1 MSGTPRSGARR
12 TRPPLRP
19 HPTLVALLAA
29 GILAGGA
36 AAQAAAPR
44 APGWIGFWY
53 ELVPARGGG
62 TAVVVDRVEPGSPA
76 ARAGLGRGDTLLA
89 VDGTA
94 LSPAAFRAMGQRLR
108 VGDAVRL
115 TVRGEGRRRD
125 LQVTAAARPRGLAVT
140 LEVMTDSAH
149 RVLLDDMD
157 SLRVHALLAPP
168 AAPRAPRVV
177 RAEAPPPPGPSG
189 VRLRGVEA
197 VVADG
202 LSEPLPDAGRGQPFT
217 VFVWSAAD
225 SLLDSLR
232 ALEAEERE
240 ARAAE
245 SRRLR
250 ELAAAV
256 GPGGRVNAADPAL
269 VAHRR
274 RLDAVRARAEEVRRR
289 VEEAARDRA
298 LEAAAAAPAMPF
310 RPMTPYLVG
319 QDRAAGAR
327 LTPLNP
333 GLAPYFGT
341 ARGLLVVEVAEGT
354 PAHEAGLL
362 PGDVLLGVAGAEVAG
377 MDDLRAALGS
387 SAARP
392 VPLRVLR
399 KGRVFDARLP

>member
-1 MSGTPRSGARR
+1 MSGAPRSGARR
-12 TRPPLRP
+12 PRFPARPRP
-19 HPTLVALLAA
+19 SLVALLAA
-29 GILAGGA
+29 GVLAAGA
-36 AAQAAAPR
+36 AAQETPAR
-44 APGWIGFWY
+44 EPGWIGFWY
-53 ELVPARGGG
+53 EVVPVRGGG
-62 TAVVVDRVEPGSPA
+62 SALVVDRIEPGSPA

-94 LSPAAFRAMGQRLR
+94 LSPAAFRALGQRLR
-108 VGDAVRL
+108 AGDAVRL

-125 LQVTAAARPRGLAVT
+125 LQVTAAPRPRGLAVT

-168 AAPRAPRVV
+168 TPRPAPRAV
-177 RAEAPPPPGPSG
+177 RAEAPPAPGLPTG
-189 VRLRGVEA
+189 ARLRGVA

-202 LSEPLPDAGRGQPFT
+202 MPEPLPDEGRGQPFT

-225 SLLDSLR
+225 SLLHRLR

-256 GPGGRVNAADPAL
+256 GPGGRVNAADPVL

-274 RLDAVRARAEEVRRR
+274 RLETARDRAEEVRRR

-298 LEAAAAAPAMPF
+298 LEAAAAAPAMRF

-341 ARGLLVVEVAEGT
+341 GRGLLVVEVAEGT
-354 PAHEAGLL
+354 PAHEAGLV
-362 PGDVLLGVAGAEVAG
+362 PGDVLLRVAGVEVAG
-377 MDDLRAALGS
+377 MDDLRAALGRT
-387 SAARP
+387 AVRP
-392 VPLRVLR
+392 VPLRILR
-399 KGRVFDARLP
+399 KGRALDARLP